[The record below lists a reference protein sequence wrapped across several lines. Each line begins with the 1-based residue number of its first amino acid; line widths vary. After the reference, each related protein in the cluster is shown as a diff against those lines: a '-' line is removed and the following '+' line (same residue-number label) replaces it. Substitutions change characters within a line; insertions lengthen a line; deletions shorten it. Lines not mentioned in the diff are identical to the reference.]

1 MPLTKVGKMMH
12 DTEKEITKEK
22 TIQLKTYWKEIIIK
36 KKTLYIEIADREI
49 QRELSRIEN
58 EKKETEV
65 KIEVKMKERKPKKL

>member
-1 MPLTKVGKMMH
+1 M
-12 DTEKEITKEK
+12 ERNNNKE
-22 TIQLKTYWKEIIIK
+22 
-36 KKTLYIEIADREI
+36 KTLYIEIADREI